1 MKQSGL
7 RFSEGQ
13 LLKIVEELG
22 NRGKWSQAMAVVEW
36 VYNDKE
42 CRDCKSRYWFSFQ

>member
-22 NRGKWSQAMAVVEW
+22 NKGKWSQAMAVVEW

-42 CRDCKSRYWFSFQ
+42 RRDCKSR